1 VPHVGVDSGMG
12 SDYSEYFKRLYER
25 INEALKVPFRGVGF
39 DGWEPASNKCHD
51 NVDYWVSKRF
61 AAGG

>member
-1 VPHVGVDSGMG
+1 MG